1 MTTSAY
7 HGAARTQK
15 KWATVST
22 TSLMRQA
29 CESAGG
35 DVDAAIVVLRG
46 WSYDHPNAKSAIAI
60 ILRRA
65 GGAPRFMIDEKHF
78 GTIVGVAA

>member
-1 MTTSAY
+1 VTISAY
-7 HGAARTQK
+7 HGSTRSAK

-29 CESAGG
+29 GERAEW
-35 DVDAAIVVLRG
+35 DVSKAVSILRS

-60 ILRRA
+60 IMSKA
-65 GGAPRFMIDEKHF
+65 AGAPKFAIDEKHL